1 MFGSFNAIQVAGAA
15 LMAVAGVVLGFP
27 HVRAMLPALGG
38 KGAGGKD
45 GEGLT
50 EADLRRANDICFE
63 LGAIA
68 RKSKDSTQREKILEG
83 KQMIDSALTV
93 DPYRTAKVSITGKLS
108 ITGDGDISA
117 VHRAKSPFEVA
128 SPAPGT
134 FEGGVS
140 P

>member
-38 KGAGGKD
+38 KVAGGKD

-68 RKSKDSTQREKILEG
+68 RKSRDLAQREKILEG

-93 DPYRTAKVSITGKLS
+93 DPYRAAVSIKGALS
-108 ITGDGDISA
+108 ITGDGSISA
-117 VHRAKSPFEVA
+117 GARAKSPFEAIDTAPRTLEPGA
-128 SPAPGT
+128 SP
-134 FEGGVS
+134 
-140 P
+140 